1 MARHVKVELE
11 GEYIAMDVA
20 KAVLSPVAAVS
31 ALCAA
36 ADTER
41 NHVGKAHFA

>member
-1 MARHVKVELE
+1 
-11 GEYIAMDVA
+11 MDVA

-36 ADTER
+36 ADTEQT
-41 NHVGKAHFA
+41 HGGKASFA